1 MKKITLLTA
10 LLVSFAG
17 FSQDNKRAIQNYLE
31 TNRTQYGLTSQDISD
46 LSIQN
51 EYFGKGTKITSC
63 YVAQRHQGIDVFN
76 GQSTIAIK
84 NGNVIK
90 VGSNFQANMA
100 QRVNTSTPSLSV
112 MDALNKAYTAL
123 GYATANFSIIESTD
137 GKKFTISD
145 GTHEDPILGRLA
157 YLPTSDSKLKLAWGY
172 QFYAPDGK
180 HYWDIKID
188 AVSGVVLDKKDLTI
202 NCTFGGSHASHAHKE
217 SKVDAK
223 SKFNFQEALFAAPKL
238 SSSIMEAPGTYRVI
252 PFNFESP
259 NHSAFQLVT
268 PFDDTTAS
276 PRGWHN
282 ANSLTGTTAGLIF
295 QYTRGNNVWAQE
307 DANGDNGTGIRPDGG
322 SSLLFDFPYV
332 NGVSQTQQPT
342 AYTPAS
348 TTNLFYMTN
357 IMHDIWYNY
366 GFDEANGNFQQNNY
380 GRGGVASGTG
390 DVVQADSQDGY
401 SQTTPT
407 LNNANFTPTN
417 DGARPRIQMFM
428 WTFGAP
434 PTDYIQINSPAS
446 IAGPMSATT
455 NVFEGTDRIPVPAA
469 PNGITSDLVLY
480 QNEPLVPG
488 NNPNSACNPATNA
501 FDISG
506 KIALIRRGGCF
517 FSNKVKN
524 AQDAGA
530 TAVIVTDSIPNND
543 VQLSMSSTGLLGI
556 TIPAIFISK
565 EKGDILIG
573 ELANGPVNLK
583 IEVPNNLYLYAD
595 GSFDNVI
602 VGHEYGH
609 GISNRLVGGGL
620 AGAMNNYE
628 QMGEGWSDFFGLIN
642 QIKSTDTGDE
652 RKEVGTYAVNQPTTG
667 FGFRDFG
674 YSTNMDVDPRTFA
687 DSNIAIPADPADTA
701 YRYKIGEFWTSC
713 LWDLTW
719 KYIEK
724 YGFDPDLYNG
734 TGGNNKVMQLVID
747 ALKLETAGQTNIVAG
762 RNNLFA
768 ADQATTGGADY
779 CMIMQVFARRG
790 VGLNASSGSSDDC
803 NDQVEDFTLFPAGP
817 NCVLGVNDFTR
828 DDLVR
833 IYPNPTNNVMNV
845 RVNNFAGKL
854 EVQIV
859 DLNGR
864 IVLTQVDDNFNIE
877 KAVSISNLQ
886 SGIYIVKVS
895 GENVNYSQKLIK
907 N

>member
-100 QRVNTSTPSLSV
+100 QRVNTSTPALSV
-112 MDALNKAYTAL
+112 MDALNKAYTSL

-145 GTHEDPILGRLA
+145 GTHEDPILARLA

-172 QFYAPDGK
+172 QFYAPDAK

-202 NCTFGGSHASHAHKE
+202 NCTFGGSHASHAHNE

-223 SKFNFQEALFAAPKL
+223 VKFNFQEALFAAPKL

-307 DANGDNGTGIRPDGG
+307 DANGDNGAGIRPEGG
-322 SSLLFDFPYV
+322 ASLLFDFPYV

-342 AYTPAS
+342 GYTPAS

-428 WTFGAP
+428 WTLGAP

-455 NVFEGTDRIPVPAA
+455 NVFEGTDRIPVPVA

-480 QNEPLVPG
+480 QNDPLVPG
-488 NNPNSACNPATNA
+488 NSPNSACNPATNA

-573 ELANGPVNLK
+573 ELANGPVNVK

-724 YGFDPDLYNG
+724 YGFDADLYNG

-790 VGLNASSGSSDDC
+790 VGLNASSGNSDDC

-833 IYPNPTNNVMNV
+833 IYPNPTNSVMNV

-864 IVLTQVDDNFNIE
+864 IVLNQVDDNFNLE
-877 KAVSISNLQ
+877 KAISISNLQ
-886 SGIYIVKVS
+886 SGIYVVKVS

>member
-217 SKVDAK
+217 SKDDAK

-268 PFDDTTAS
+268 PFDNTTAS

-417 DGARPRIQMFM
+417 DGARPILLLQLLDQCRRQQMFLKEQ
-428 WTFGAP
+428 TEFLF
-434 PTDYIQINSPAS
+434 Q
-446 IAGPMSATT
+446 
-455 NVFEGTDRIPVPAA
+455 
-469 PNGITSDLVLY
+469 
-480 QNEPLVPG
+480 PL
-488 NNPNSACNPATNA
+488 
-501 FDISG
+501 
-506 KIALIRRGGCF
+506 
-517 FSNKVKN
+517 
-524 AQDAGA
+524 
-530 TAVIVTDSIPNND
+530 
-543 VQLSMSSTGLLGI
+543 
-556 TIPAIFISK
+556 
-565 EKGDILIG
+565 
-573 ELANGPVNLK
+573 
-583 IEVPNNLYLYAD
+583 
-595 GSFDNVI
+595 
-602 VGHEYGH
+602 
-609 GISNRLVGGGL
+609 
-620 AGAMNNYE
+620 
-628 QMGEGWSDFFGLIN
+628 QM
-642 QIKSTDTGDE
+642 
-652 RKEVGTYAVNQPTTG
+652 A
-667 FGFRDFG
+667 
-674 YSTNMDVDPRTFA
+674 
-687 DSNIAIPADPADTA
+687 
-701 YRYKIGEFWTSC
+701 
-713 LWDLTW
+713 
-719 KYIEK
+719 
-724 YGFDPDLYNG
+724 
-734 TGGNNKVMQLVID
+734 
-747 ALKLETAGQTNIVAG
+747 
-762 RNNLFA
+762 
-768 ADQATTGGADY
+768 
-779 CMIMQVFARRG
+779 
-790 VGLNASSGSSDDC
+790 
-803 NDQVEDFTLFPAGP
+803 
-817 NCVLGVNDFTR
+817 
-828 DDLVR
+828 
-833 IYPNPTNNVMNV
+833 
-845 RVNNFAGKL
+845 
-854 EVQIV
+854 
-859 DLNGR
+859 
-864 IVLTQVDDNFNIE
+864 
-877 KAVSISNLQ
+877 
-886 SGIYIVKVS
+886 
-895 GENVNYSQKLIK
+895 
-907 N
+907 

>member
-157 YLPTSDSKLKLAWGY
+157 YLPASDSKLKLAWGY

-268 PFDDTTAS
+268 PFDNTTAS

-480 QNEPLVPG
+480 QNDPLVPG

-573 ELANGPVNLK
+573 ELANGPVNVK

-642 QIKSTDTGDE
+642 QIKATDTGND
-652 RKEVGTYAVNQPTTG
+652 RKEVGTYAINQPTTG

-803 NDQVEDFTLFPAGP
+803 NDQVEDFTLFPEGP
-817 NCVLGVNDFTR
+817 NCLLGVNDFTR

-833 IYPNPTNNVMNV
+833 IYPNPTNSIMNI

-864 IVLTQVDDNFNIE
+864 IVLNQVDDNFNIE
-877 KAVSISNLQ
+877 KAISISNLQ